1 MIMLSQLLISN
12 GLNNLDTITMKKML
26 LMEKMFKLNK
36 SQRHLIMVTS
46 IWELHQGWLLPH

>member
-26 LMEKMFKLNK
+26 LMEKTFKLNK

-46 IWELHQGWLLPH
+46 I